1 MSYKALYRSYRPQT
15 FQEVAGQEHI
25 VTTLK
30 NAIKE
35 NRIGHAYL
43 FAGPRGTGKTTVAKL
58 LAKALNCTGENPPC
72 DNCPNCKAITAG
84 EHPDVIEI
92 DAASNN
98 GVDEVRDLIDKVKY
112 APINGKYKV
121 YIIDEVHMMSP
132 GAFNA
137 LLKTLEEPP
146 AHIVFILAT
155 TEPHKILPTIISRCQ
170 RFDFKKVDDH
180 DIVNRLEFV
189 LKSEQKKYDPKALEL
204 VAKLADGGMRDALS
218 ILEQCLAFNN
228 ELTVANVNEVYG
240 LLSMDNKIKFI
251 KQLLSKDIKGVL
263 ESLENM
269 LSGSIDIKR
278 LTFDLIDVLKDII
291 IYKNTQDIS
300 ILFVLTKQDVD
311 NLAPYIL
318 VEEAF
323 EIIDILID
331 ASSHYSQSVN
341 ANTYFEL
348 AMLKICNKVKDENKI
363 NIEKTPVLQVDHTAM
378 ATSVVEND
386 IQENTA
392 ADIEN
397 NNQQDNNQQEI
408 IIDDSNTIQ
417 QQDHAEVQEDI
428 YDYEESMN
436 EPDYY
441 PEDLTFSEEAN
452 NPIEPL
458 EVESKPVKI
467 EKKEIVNVEV
477 AFDDILNILV
487 QAKRTVL
494 NEIKEKW
501 SVIAR
506 YRFNL
511 NTAKFASML
520 CDGTPVAACDGG
532 IIIAF
537 EHQPNVNEVNETKNY
552 HQLKKFL
559 TEVLGESYD
568 FIAVKSSNWTELRNT
583 YIKMM
588 RSGTLPKPQPIVL
601 HHIGDV
607 DDNQPELN
615 DAQALAVELFG
626 DLVEFEE

>member
-1 MSYKALYRSYRPQT
+1 
-15 FQEVAGQEHI
+15 
-25 VTTLK
+25 
-30 NAIKE
+30 
-35 NRIGHAYL
+35 
-43 FAGPRGTGKTTVAKL
+43 
-58 LAKALNCTGENPPC
+58 
-72 DNCPNCKAITAG
+72 
-84 EHPDVIEI
+84 
-92 DAASNN
+92 
-98 GVDEVRDLIDKVKY
+98 
-112 APINGKYKV
+112 
-121 YIIDEVHMMSP
+121 
-132 GAFNA
+132 
-137 LLKTLEEPP
+137 
-146 AHIVFILAT
+146 
-155 TEPHKILPTIISRCQ
+155 
-170 RFDFKKVDDH
+170 
-180 DIVNRLEFV
+180 
-189 LKSEQKKYDPKALEL
+189 
-204 VAKLADGGMRDALS
+204 MRDALS

-363 NIEKTPVLQVDHTAM
+363 NVENTPVLQVDHTSK

-386 IQENTA
+386 IQENIS
-392 ADIEN
+392 ADVQN
-397 NNQQDNNQQEI
+397 NNQQEAGIDNQNNVQQQP
-408 IIDDSNTIQ
+408 IIDI
-417 QQDHAEVQEDI
+417 QEDEYYNEPI
-428 YDYEESMN
+428 N

-441 PEDLTFSEEAN
+441 PEDLTYSEEVN
-452 NPIEPL
+452 NPIESI
-458 EVESKPVKI
+458 EVENKPVKT

-477 AFDDILNILV
+477 SFDDILNILV

-520 CDGTPVAACDGG
+520 CDGTPVAACEGG

-537 EHQPNVNEVNETKNY
+537 EHQPNVNEVNETRNY

-607 DDNQPELN
+607 EDNQPELN